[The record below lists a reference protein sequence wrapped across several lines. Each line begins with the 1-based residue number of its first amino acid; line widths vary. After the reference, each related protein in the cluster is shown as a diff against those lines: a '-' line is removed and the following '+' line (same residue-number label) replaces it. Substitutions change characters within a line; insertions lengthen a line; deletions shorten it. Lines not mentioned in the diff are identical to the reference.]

1 MSNTKIEQT
10 EVSTIIHQEHYN
22 DKYGSLYL
30 VAIQR
35 GWNAYQFDAI
45 KRIDRCEKKG
55 EFEKDIDKTI
65 EVLKMYKHKQ

>member
-1 MSNTKIEQT
+1 MSKIEET
-10 EVSTIIHQEHYN
+10 EVSTIKHQPHYN

-35 GWNAYQFDAI
+35 NWNAYQFDAI

-55 EFEKDIDKTI
+55 EFENDIDKTI
-65 EVLKMYKHKQ
+65 EVLKMYKHKK